1 MKKLSDFGILEENV
15 NLKKY
20 NTYHIDTN
28 TRYMLHPTSVK
39 ELQEFLEYAKEQN
52 IPFFVIGNGS
62 NVVFSDTMYDGV
74 IVKLDALNTITYH
87 NNEVY
92 VTAGVMINSL
102 ALQILDHG
110 LVGLEWA
117 SGIPGTIGGCI
128 FGNAEAYK
136 ISTFDCLKEVTF
148 LNEKSEIKTLP
159 KKSISYGYRT
169 SYFKEHPEN
178 IILSATLSLEYGI
191 REDALEKI
199 QSRRER
205 RVSTQP
211 LELPSAGSVFRNPSV
226 DMPSWML
233 IDGVGL
239 KGYRIGDAMIS
250 EKHANFIVNVGSAT
264 GKNIRDLIEYS
275 KRKVKE
281 KYNVDLVLE
290 QEYKDW

>member
-20 NTYHIDTN
+20 NTYRIDTN

-87 NNEVY
+87 DNEVY

-117 SGIPGTIGGCI
+117 NGIPGTIGGCI

-148 LNEKSEIKTLP
+148 LNEKGEIKTLP

-178 IILSATLSLEYGI
+178 IILSATLSLEYGS

>member
-1 MKKLSDFGILEENV
+1 MKKLSEFGILEENV

-20 NTYHIDTN
+20 NTYRIDTAA
-28 TRYMLHPTSVK
+28 RYMLHPTSIGQ
-39 ELQEFLEYAKEQN
+39 LQEFLEYAKEYH
-52 IPFFVIGNGS
+52 ISFFVLGNGS
-62 NVVFSDTMYDGV
+62 NVILSDTMYDGV
-74 IVKLDALNTITYH
+74 ILKLDQLNNIIYH
-87 NNEVY
+87 DNEVE
-92 VTAGVMINSL
+92 VTSGVMINSL

-117 SGIPGTIGGCI
+117 SGIPGTVGGSI

-136 ISTFDCLKEVTF
+136 TSTFDCLKEVTF
-148 LNEKSEIKTLP
+148 LDCEGEIKTLP
-159 KKSISYGYRT
+159 KESISCGYRT

-178 IILSATLSLEYGI
+178 IILSATFSLEYGDKEEAI
-191 REDALEKI
+191 KKI
-199 QSRRER
+199 QNRRER
-205 RVSTQP
+205 RVSAQP

-226 DMPSWML
+226 DMPSWRL
-233 IDGVGL
+233 IDGAGL

-275 KRKVKE
+275 KKKVKE
-281 KYNVDLVLE
+281 KYDIDLVLE

>member
-1 MKKLSDFGILEENV
+1 MKKLGEFGILEENV

-20 NTYHIDTN
+20 NTYRIDTT
-28 TRYMLHPTSVK
+28 TRYMLHPTSI
-39 ELQEFLEYAKEQN
+39 EQLQEFLEYAKEYHTS
-52 IPFFVIGNGS
+52 FFVIGNGS
-62 NVVFSDTMYDGV
+62 NVILSDTMYDGV
-74 IVKLDALNTITYH
+74 ILKLDQLNNITYH
-87 NNEVY
+87 DNEVE
-92 VTAGVMINSL
+92 VTSGVMINSL

-117 SGIPGTIGGCI
+117 SGIPGTVGGSI

-136 ISTFDCLKEVTF
+136 TSTFDCLKEVTF
-148 LNEKSEIKTLP
+148 LDKAGHIETLT
-159 KKSISYGYRT
+159 KENISYGYRT

-178 IILSATLSLEYGI
+178 IILSATFSLEYG
-191 REDALEKI
+191 DKKVAMEKI

-205 RVSTQP
+205 RVSAQP

-226 DMPSWML
+226 DMPSWRL
-233 IDGVGL
+233 IDGAGL

-275 KRKVKE
+275 KKKVKE
-281 KYNVDLVLE
+281 KYDIDLVLE